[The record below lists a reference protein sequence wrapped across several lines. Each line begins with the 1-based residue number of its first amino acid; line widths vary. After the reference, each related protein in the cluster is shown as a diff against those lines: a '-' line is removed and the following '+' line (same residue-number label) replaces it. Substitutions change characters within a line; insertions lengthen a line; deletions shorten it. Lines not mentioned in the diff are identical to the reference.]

1 MPDSKPVIII
11 GAGDHAKVLLD
22 ILLEQDVTVIGLT
35 DKSISKGT
43 CIYGVP
49 VIGDDSEILKY
60 KTDEIELVNGI
71 GSVGNTSI
79 RQKVFSSL
87 KEKGYVFRRVIH
99 ESSIVSK
106 RAKLGEGV
114 QLLAGTIV
122 NTDAEIGDNTIIN
135 TKTSIDHG
143 CVIGKYCHIAPGC
156 TLSGCVTVGNNTH
169 IGTGSSII
177 QGIKI
182 GNNVLIGAGSV
193 VLKDI
198 ENNSKAYGVPAKMK
212 NSSKLSGGG
221 TIV

>member
-87 KEKGYVFRRVIH
+87 KEKGYFFRSVIH
-99 ESSIVSK
+99 EASIVSK

-114 QLLAGTIV
+114 QLLAGAIV
-122 NTDAEIGDNTIIN
+122 NIEAEIDDNTIIN

-143 CVIGKYCHIAPGC
+143 CVIGKHCHIAPGC
-156 TLSGCVTVGNNTH
+156 SFSGCVRIGDCTH
-169 IGTGSSII
+169 IGTGTSII
-177 QGIKI
+177 QGINI
-182 GNNVLIGAGSV
+182 GKNVLIGAGSV
-193 VLKDI
+193 VIKDVSDN
-198 ENNSKAYGVPAKMK
+198 EKAFGVPARVRK
-212 NSSKLSGGG
+212 
-221 TIV
+221 

>member
-1 MPDSKPVIII
+1 MPDSKPVIIM

-87 KEKGYVFRRVIH
+87 KEKGYFFRSVIH
-99 ESSIVSK
+99 EASIVSK

-114 QLLAGTIV
+114 QLLVGAIV
-122 NTDAEIGDNTIIN
+122 NIEAEIDDNTIIN
-135 TKTSIDHG
+135 TKASIDHG
-143 CVIGKYCHIAPGC
+143 CVIGKHCHIAPGC
-156 TLSGCVTVGNNTH
+156 SFSGCVRIGDCTH
-169 IGTGSSII
+169 IGTGTSII
-177 QGIKI
+177 QGINI
-182 GNNVLIGAGSV
+182 GKNVLIGAGSV
-193 VLKDI
+193 VINDI
-198 ENNSKAYGVPAKMK
+198 SDNEKAFGVPARVRK
-212 NSSKLSGGG
+212 
-221 TIV
+221 